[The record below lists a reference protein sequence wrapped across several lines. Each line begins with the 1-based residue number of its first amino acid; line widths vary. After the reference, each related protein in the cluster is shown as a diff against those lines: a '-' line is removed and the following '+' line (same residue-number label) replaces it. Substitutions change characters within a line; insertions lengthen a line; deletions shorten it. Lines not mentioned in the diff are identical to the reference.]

1 MKNIKKNPT
10 LRHKSVA
17 ALTAHAIQ
25 GDEQEF
31 IDAGCLGYI
40 AKPIDFPNF
49 LGTAQLYLNKGG

>member
-1 MKNIKKNPT
+1 MKNIKENPT

-40 AKPIDFPNF
+40 SKTIDVSNF
-49 LGTAQLYLNKGG
+49 LGTVQAYLK

>member
-1 MKNIKKNPT
+1 MKNIKENPT
-10 LRHKSVA
+10 QRHKSVA

-40 AKPIDFPNF
+40 SKTIDVSNF
-49 LGTAQLYLNKGG
+49 LGTVQAYLK